1 MGTVCPGGGAHRSG
15 RRGTLGQVPDPRP
28 DDVLRVALMQ
38 AAASSA
44 PASNRAKIGETDV
57 PDADLVVWPE
67 VIQRDLGRPDE
78 DLVPD
83 AETLDGPFVA
93 ELVARAADHGGTW
106 VAGMLEQAE
115 EPGLPPYNTL
125 VVVDGGGLR
134 ATYRKIH
141 LYDSFGYRESE
152 RIRGGATTPVAVE
165 VGGFRV
171 ALMTCYD
178 LRFPELAR
186 VHSKAGA
193 DLFVCPAAWVAGER
207 KVRHWQTLLAARAI
221 ENLAYV
227 AAAAQPGP
235 RYCGHSMVV
244 DPRGDVLAEAGEDE
258 DVVVAE
264 VRRDLVEE
272 ARRENPSLLNR
283 LDGIDEPLLLG

>member
-1 MGTVCPGGGAHRSG
+1 M
-15 RRGTLGQVPDPRP
+15 PDQRP
-28 DDVLRVALMQ
+28 DAPGDVLRVALVQ
-38 AAASSA
+38 AAASSD
-44 PASNRAKIGETDV
+44 PATNRAKLRETDV
-57 PDADLVVWPE
+57 PEADLVVWPE
-67 VIQRDLGRPDE
+67 VMQRDLGRPDE

-83 AETLDGPFVA
+83 AEALDGPFVT
-93 ELVARAADHGGTW
+93 ELVARAGEHGGTW
-106 VAGMLEQAE
+106 VAGMLERAE
-115 EPGLPPYNTL
+115 QPDEAPYNTL

-165 VGGFRV
+165 VAGFRV

-193 DLFVCPAAWVAGER
+193 DLFLCPAAWVVGER

-227 AAAAQPGP
+227 AAAAQAGP
-235 RYCGHSMVV
+235 RYCGHSTVV
-244 DPRGDVLAEAGEDE
+244 DPRGDVLVEAGDGEE
-258 DVVVAE
+258 VVVAE
-264 VRRDLVEE
+264 VHRALVHE
-272 ARRENPSLLNR
+272 ARSENPSLLNR
-283 LDGIDEPLLLG
+283 LDRIDEPVLRG

>member
-1 MGTVCPGGGAHRSG
+1 MSD
-15 RRGTLGQVPDPRP
+15 QRP
-28 DDVLRVALMQ
+28 DAFRDVLRVALVQ
-38 AAASSA
+38 AAASSD
-44 PASNRAKIGETDV
+44 PASNRAKLRETGV
-57 PDADLVVWPE
+57 PEADLVVWPE
-67 VIQRDLGRPDE
+67 VMQRDLGRPDE

-83 AETLDGPFVA
+83 AEALDGPFVT
-93 ELVARAADHGGTW
+93 ELVARAGEHGGTW
-106 VAGMLEQAE
+106 VAGMLERAE
-115 EPGLPPYNTL
+115 QPDEAPYNTL

-165 VGGFRV
+165 VAGFRV

-193 DLFVCPAAWVAGER
+193 DLFLCPAAWVVGER

-227 AAAAQPGP
+227 AAAAQAGP
-235 RYCGHSMVV
+235 RYCGHSTVV
-244 DPRGDVLAEAGEDE
+244 DPRGDVVVEAGDAE

-264 VRRDLVEE
+264 VHRALVHE

-283 LDGIDEPLLLG
+283 LERIGEPVLRG